1 MIATLRSHPSVTG
14 LIGTV
19 TGWAS
24 VDLLRTSQIAA
35 ALLAALVSLGTAIII
50 TPKVWAQLR
59 EWEQAF
65 CKRCRKQ

>member
-1 MIATLRSHPSVTG
+1 MIATLRSHPAMTG
-14 LIGTV
+14 LIGTA

-24 VDLLRTSQIAA
+24 VDLLRMSQIAA

-59 EWEQAF
+59 EWQDAIRG
-65 CKRCRKQ
+65 KKS